1 MFEIPL
7 KEIVMVLSVAGGTA
21 LAYSIGTAIRD
32 NIEEET
38 IGERLSN
45 SMGIFS
51 GSVLF
56 GIVVCLPLSGYL
68 LDKYYEPKIEGSPEK
83 VALIKGCMDAVK
95 ELNENGIYPKDVN
108 CTELVNNSDINS
120 SVRTFKQHIGLRL
133 LTQHAK
139 ERYNR

>member
-1 MFEIPL
+1 MLFDL
-7 KEIVMVLSVAGGTA
+7 LV
-21 LAYSIGTAIRD
+21 YSIGTTIR
-32 NIEEET
+32 NNMQEET
-38 IGERLSN
+38 VGERLGN
-45 SMGIFS
+45 SMSIFS

-56 GIVVCLPLSGYL
+56 GILVCLPLSGYVF
-68 LDKYYEPKIEGSPEK
+68 DKIHEPKIEGSPEK
-83 VALIKGCMDAVK
+83 VALIKGCFDAVK

-120 SVRTFKQHIGLRL
+120 SFRTFKQHIELRL

>member
-1 MFEIPL
+1 MIEISL
-7 KEIVMVLSVAGGTA
+7 KEIVMVLSVMGGTA
-21 LAYSIGTAIRD
+21 LIYSIGTTKR
-32 NIEEET
+32 NNMQEET
-38 IGERLSN
+38 VGERLVN

-56 GIVVCLPLSGYL
+56 GILVCLPLSGYL
-68 LDKYYEPKIEGSPEK
+68 FDKIHEPKIEGSPEK

-108 CTELVNNSDINS
+108 CTELVNNSDTNNS
-120 SVRTFKQHIGLRL
+120 RTFKQHIGLRL